1 MSRPRS
7 HPVTSPA
14 TWEIL
19 VSPARAEIVEAIRL
33 LGPCSA
39 AEIAESIGRH
49 ADTLYRHLDLL
60 IEAGF
65 VVEAGVR
72 KGERNLERLFD
83 VVADDFVIDF
93 SDDAGAAENRAIVK
107 TATSFLSAMNR
118 AVRDSAEAR
127 ELVFRREARNISINY
142 ELSWLRPEDYEEVR
156 ALIGRLKQIM
166 DEGKTRRQGRLY
178 MTLAMACPV
187 TRKRVSTTRP
197 RSRSNGSGEASGS
210 RSRTKD
216 RLA

>member
-1 MSRPRS
+1 MSRPKS
-7 HPVTSPA
+7 QSVTSPA
-14 TWEIL
+14 RWEIL

-33 LGPCSA
+33 QGPCSA

-49 ADTLYRHLDLL
+49 ADTLYRHLELL

-72 KGERNLERLFD
+72 KGERNMERLFD

-93 SDDAGAAENRAIVK
+93 DDDAGDAENRAIVK
-107 TATSFLSAMNR
+107 TASSFLSAMNR
-118 AVRDSAEAR
+118 AVRDSADAR
-127 ELVFRREARNISINY
+127 ELVFRRDARNISINY

-187 TRKRVSTTRP
+187 TRKRVRTTRP
-197 RSRSNGSGEASGS
+197 RSRSKGSGDASAS
-210 RSRTKD
+210 RTRTKD
-216 RLA
+216 RLE